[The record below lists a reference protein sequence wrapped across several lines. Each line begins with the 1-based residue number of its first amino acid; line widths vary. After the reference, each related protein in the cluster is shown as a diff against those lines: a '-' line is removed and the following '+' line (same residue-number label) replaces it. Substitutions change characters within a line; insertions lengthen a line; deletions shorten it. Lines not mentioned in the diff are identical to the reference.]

1 MVVATATAL
10 ALVAAFEAAV
20 AVLIHW
26 LKRRCPWIITPADLE
41 PAIDSNGLGR
51 FLAHGWDPELGWVR
65 KPGTAHDETRQ
76 GEHVTRY
83 HIDGN
88 GARRNPGFEGKP
100 ALALTYGDSYTFCR
114 HVNDDETWPHV
125 LSRML
130 GGCVANHGVGNYG
143 LDQAL
148 LRLEREFD
156 NHPAPVV
163 IMGVV
168 PETICRVLSS
178 WKHFSEYGNI
188 LAFKPRFVCAADG
201 DLTLLPNPAD
211 TPDKF
216 FRIAEMLPRLKEQD
230 FFFARKFAPDLLR
243 FPYLWHLWRSRRRN
257 LPLMGAALVDRLG
270 GDGRH
275 AFCRVME
282 RNIDLTATLYRE
294 SEPLDL
300 LVAITERFAAFTRS
314 KGAVPVLV
322 LLPQLYDLKRLRA
335 GDHYYA
341 RFLERIAG
349 TLMAVDFGPE
359 FAADG
364 DDRANYVDDRF
375 GGHISARGNRLVAER
390 LVEALPRIG
399 DMERA
404 TRETLDSRYH

>member
-1 MVVATATAL
+1 MVIATATAL

-26 LKRRCPWIITPADLE
+26 LKRRCPWIITPADLK
-41 PAIDSNGLGR
+41 PTIDPHGLER

-65 KPGTAHDETRQ
+65 KPGTAHDETGQR
-76 GEHVTRY
+76 GHTIRY
-83 HIDGN
+83 HIDEYGS
-88 GARRNPGFEGKP
+88 RRNPGFEGKP

-114 HVNDDETWPHV
+114 HVNDDETWPHM

-156 NHPAPVV
+156 DHPAPVV

-168 PETICRVLSS
+168 PETICRVTSS

-188 LAFKPRFVCAADG
+188 FAFKPRFVLEADG

-211 TPDKF
+211 RADKF

-230 FFFARKFAPDLLR
+230 FFFARKFVPDMLR

-257 LPLMGAALVDRLG
+257 LPLMGAAIVDRFG

-282 RNIDLTATLYRE
+282 RNIDLTATLYGE

-314 KGAVPVLV
+314 RGAVPVLA
-322 LLPQLYDLKRLRA
+322 LLPQFYDLKRLRA

-341 RFLERIAG
+341 RFLERISG
-349 TLMAVDFGPE
+349 TLMAVDLGPE

-364 DDRANYVDDRF
+364 DDAANYVDDRF
-375 GGHISARGNRLVAER
+375 GGHLSARGNRLVAER
-390 LVEALPRIG
+390 LVEALARIG